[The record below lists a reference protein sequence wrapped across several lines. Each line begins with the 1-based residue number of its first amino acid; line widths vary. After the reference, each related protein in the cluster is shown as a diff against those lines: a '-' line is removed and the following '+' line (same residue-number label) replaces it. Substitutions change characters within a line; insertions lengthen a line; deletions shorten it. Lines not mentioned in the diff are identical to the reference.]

1 MSCSINKLKSQML
14 FTCKTFMFSDF
25 MFSGP
30 PPPQFPLPVQSPFL
44 YGPAYASDQLRS
56 IIDKYYNLQGQSVGC
71 NVFIS
76 DLKT

>member
-1 MSCSINKLKSQML
+1 ML

-30 PPPQFPLPVQSPFL
+30 PSQFPLPVQSPFL

-56 IIDKYYNLQGQSVGC
+56 IIDK
-71 NVFIS
+71 
-76 DLKT
+76 T

>member
-30 PPPQFPLPVQSPFL
+30 PQFPFPVHSPLL
-44 YGPAYASDQLRS
+44 YGPAYASGQLRS
-56 IIDKYYNLQGQSVGC
+56 IIDK
-71 NVFIS
+71 
-76 DLKT
+76 T